1 MSGKLFSLGLKS
13 IRYEWI
19 AMTLT
24 SAALAAVLGPLLL
37 LYGFKFG
44 IIQAL
49 LAELDANPST
59 RQIVIQGEHNP
70 LDADQIDAM
79 RKVPGIAFLEPTSRT
94 LAARAFLQKS
104 GDGAGLSVQIEPTG
118 AGDPILPR
126 TVAPRANDTVLSFA
140 AAADLG
146 LSAGDE
152 VRLSKQRSG
161 DKGEETF
168 AIRLRVLHVAA
179 RGAVTG
185 KTAYILPAMVE
196 ALEQFAD
203 GYAVP
208 DQGLAGRNPEERTQR
223 YANVRLYA
231 QTLEDVKLVAG
242 ALSGMGYQVTS
253 RADEVEQVAT
263 LNRNLA
269 AVFAMI
275 AVVGAVG
282 YTVSLAAS
290 LATMITQKRRLL
302 SLLRLM
308 GATRMSLLFF
318 PLAQALAIASVGY
331 GFASVLF
338 FAVSEV
344 ANRRFAGAL
353 PNGGAI
359 CELTPAHFA
368 MAAGATAA
376 VAFVV
381 VLIVGRAI
389 ARIAPA
395 QVLHES

>member
-1 MSGKLFSLGLKS
+1 MNGRLFSLGLKS
-13 IRYEWI
+13 IRHEWI
-19 AMTLT
+19 AMIFT

-59 RQIVIQGEHNP
+59 RQIIIQGEHNP
-70 LDADQIDAM
+70 LDAGQIDEM

-94 LAARAFLQKS
+94 LAARALLQKA
-104 GDGAGLSVQIEPTG
+104 GEGAGLSVQIEPTG
-118 AGDPILPR
+118 AGDPILPK
-126 TVAPRANDTVLSFA
+126 AMSPRPTETVLSFA

-146 LSAGDE
+146 VSVGDD
-152 VRLSKQRSG
+152 VRLSKQRTG
-161 DKGEETF
+161 DKGDETF
-168 AIRLRVLHVAA
+168 SVRLKVLHVAA

-185 KTAYILPAMVE
+185 KTAYLLPAMVE
-196 ALEQFAD
+196 ALEQFSD

-208 DQGLAGRNPEERTQR
+208 DQGLAGRSPDERAQR

-231 QTLEDVKLVAG
+231 RTLDDVKPVAA
-242 ALSGMGYQVTS
+242 ALASMGHQVAS

-269 AVFAMI
+269 AVFGLI
-275 AVVGAVG
+275 AVVGALG

-290 LATMITQKRRLL
+290 LAAMIAQKRRLL

-308 GATRMSLLFF
+308 GATRTSLLFF
-318 PLAQALAIASVGY
+318 PLAQALAIAGVGY
-331 GFASVLF
+331 GLAAALF
-338 FAVSEV
+338 FAVSGV
-344 ANRRFAGAL
+344 ANHRFAGAL

-359 CELTPAHFA
+359 CDLAPAHFA
-368 MAAGATAA
+368 MAAGATA
-376 VAFVV
+376 VVVVVV
-381 VLIVGRAI
+381 VLIAGRAM